1 MCDMTQSNVWRDSSL
16 YVSCLTPAGDVADMH
31 LPSELAAA
39 TIKALHS
46 AHLDSSMCDM
56 TQSNVWH
63 DSSLYVSCLTPL
75 GDVADMHLPSELA
88 AATIKALHDAHVVSS
103 TGVVMLEV
111 SSHDIASALAGA
123 YSDVLMKH
131 SHP

>member
-1 MCDMTQSNVWRDSSL
+1 
-16 YVSCLTPAGDVADMH
+16 
-31 LPSELAAA
+31 
-39 TIKALHS
+39 
-46 AHLDSSMCDM
+46 MCDM

-63 DSSLYVSCLTPL
+63 DSSLYVSWLTPL
-75 GDVADMHLPSELA
+75 GDVADMQLPSELA
-88 AATIKALHDAHVVSS
+88 AATIKALHDAQVVSS

-123 YSDVLMKH
+123 HSDLFMKH